1 MIKKASSGRP
11 TREGSELLGRH
22 MMDIAAQTF
31 LEKGFH
37 GASIEG
43 IAKAA
48 EVSKLTIYRHF
59 ESKSSLFLAV
69 IKVHMDIYVSALL
82 EKINTQ
88 KPPAEAL
95 FEIGYFISN
104 QWFKPDNIKLSRM
117 VIAEVHRIEGLSA
130 LIDQML
136 NEARQPVE
144 KYLVQL
150 MDAGLVRF
158 TDVRAATIQFVQ
170 LCVSGHYFLLRDDAL
185 TPNPEERARLVKSA
199 VDVFMYGH
207 FKQPPSAV

>member
-1 MIKKASSGRP
+1 
-11 TREGSELLGRH
+11 

-185 TPNPEERARLVKSA
+185 TPNAEERARLVKSA

>member
-1 MIKKASSGRP
+1 
-11 TREGSELLGRH
+11 
-22 MMDIAAQTF
+22 MMDIAAQIF

-185 TPNPEERARLVKSA
+185 TPNAEERARLVKSA